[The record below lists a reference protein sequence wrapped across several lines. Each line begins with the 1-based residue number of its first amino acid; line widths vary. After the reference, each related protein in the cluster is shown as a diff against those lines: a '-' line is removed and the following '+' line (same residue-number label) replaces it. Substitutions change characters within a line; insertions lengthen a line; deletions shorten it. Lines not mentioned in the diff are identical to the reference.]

1 MGPSDTQKNFA
12 FSKTFCVNWSWEP
25 CLTVIQASA
34 SIRNAKK
41 DNLKNDFEESIENIE
56 KAISR
61 GVNPTKI
68 EIKFEKMMEIF
79 EEYKKVIFENF
90 SEGTDEEQ
98 SNAFAESAEITDQV
112 TKIKIRIYRRNSRTN
127 L

>member
-1 MGPSDTQKNFA
+1 M
-12 FSKTFCVNWSWEP
+12 FCVNWSWDP
-25 CLTVIQASA
+25 CFSVIQASA
-34 SIRNAKK
+34 NIRNSKK
-41 DNLKNDFEESIENIE
+41 DNLKNDFNESIEDIE

-61 GVNPTKI
+61 GVNAAKV
-68 EIKFEKMMEIF
+68 EVKFQKMMEIF

-90 SEGTDEEQ
+90 SEGSDEDQ

>member
-1 MGPSDTQKNFA
+1 MGIQNLA
-12 FSKTFCVNWSWEP
+12 FSKNVLCELELRSLFYI
-25 CLTVIQASA
+25 VIQASA
-34 SIRNAKK
+34 NIRNAKK
-41 DNLKNDFEESIENIE
+41 DNLKNDFNESIEDIE

-61 GVNPTKI
+61 GVRAEKV
-68 EIKFEKMMEIF
+68 EIKFQKMMEIF

-90 SEGTDEEQ
+90 SEGSDEDQ